1 MMQRTLYYL
10 VAILFCATAL
20 HAQSVPTPITTLV
33 LVRHAEKATAP
44 KSDDP
49 ELSPEGMQRAEKLAQ
64 MFSATPFVA
73 VYATP
78 YKRTMSTALPL
89 AKAQNIFVQNYAA
102 KPNAAFLDSLLQ
114 KHAGGTVL
122 VVGHS
127 NTIPAL
133 VNMLV
138 GSEKYP
144 QLDDADYNNIFIVSV
159 TKRGSASVTRLT
171 LKM

>member
-1 MMQRTLYYL
+1 MNCTLHCLFALLFCTATLY
-10 VAILFCATAL
+10 
-20 HAQSVPTPITTLV
+20 AQSAPAPITTLV
-33 LVRHAEKATAP
+33 LVRHAEKAITP

-49 ELSPEGMQRAEKLAQ
+49 ELSAEGMKRAEKLAE
-64 MFSATPFVA
+64 MFNATPFA
-73 VYATP
+73 SVYATP
-78 YKRTMSTALPL
+78 YKRTMNTALPL
-89 AKAQNIFVQNYAA
+89 AKAQNISVQNYAA
-102 KPNAAFLDSLLQ
+102 KPNAAFLDSLMQ
-114 KHAGGTVL
+114 KHAGSAVL

-133 VNMLV
+133 LNMLV

>member
-1 MMQRTLYYL
+1 MNRTLHCL
-10 VAILFCATAL
+10 FALLFCTATMY
-20 HAQSVPTPITTLV
+20 AQSAPAPITTLV
-33 LVRHAEKATAP
+33 LVRHAEKSTAP

-49 ELSPEGMQRAEKLAQ
+49 ELSPEGIQRAEKLAQ
-64 MFSATPFVA
+64 MLSATPFA
-73 VYATP
+73 SVYATP

-89 AKAQNIFVQNYAA
+89 AKAQNIAVQNYAA

-127 NTIPAL
+127 NTIPVL

-144 QLDDADYNNIFIVSV
+144 QLDDADYNNIFIVSL
-159 TKRGSASVTRLT
+159 TKRGNASVTRLT

>member
-1 MMQRTLYYL
+1 MNRTLYCL
-10 VAILFCATAL
+10 FALLFCTSTIY
-20 HAQSVPTPITTLV
+20 AQSAPAPITTLV

-49 ELSPEGMQRAEKLAQ
+49 ELSPEGMKRAEKLAE
-64 MFSATPFVA
+64 MLNATPFA
-73 VYATP
+73 SIYATP
-78 YKRTMSTALPL
+78 YKRTISTALPL
-89 AKAQNIFVQNYAA
+89 AKAQNITLQNYAA

-159 TKRGSASVTRLT
+159 TKRGNASVTRLT

>member
-1 MMQRTLYYL
+1 MNRTLRYL
-10 VAILFCATAL
+10 FVLFFCTATIY
-20 HAQSVPTPITTLV
+20 AQNASAPITTLV
-33 LVRHAEKATAP
+33 LVRHAEKAATP

-49 ELSPEGMQRAEKLAQ
+49 ELSPEGIKRAEKLAE
-64 MFSATPFVA
+64 MFNATPFA
-73 VYATP
+73 SVYATP

-89 AKAQNIFVQNYAA
+89 AKAQNISVQNYAA

-133 VNMLV
+133 LNMLV

-144 QLDDADYNNIFIVSV
+144 QLDDADYNNIFIVSL
-159 TKRGSASVTRLT
+159 TKRGNAKVVRLT